1 MVVLPNPPSLISL
14 TSSSTVIPKLKKI
27 LKKIISD
34 DYVEELLETNGRKV
48 LNNEKIEFRE
58 MIPLKK
64 NVFGQYK

>member
-1 MVVLPNPPSLISL
+1 MKIY
-14 TSSSTVIPKLKKI
+14 LKKI

-58 MIPLKK
+58 MISLKK